1 MERTSVSLANGAS
14 CPMIRCHTIVVG
26 SGAAG
31 LNCAERLFNAGVRDV
46 IIVTSNLHGGTSYR
60 SGSDKQTYYKMSV
73 FGDTA
78 DSPLDMAHSLFDAG
92 CMHGDLAYIES
103 LYSLPAFYHLVE
115 NGVPFPFNKYGAFV
129 GYKTDHDPRQR
140 ATSAGPKTS
149 RFMVETSLQKVRERG
164 IPIFDKTTVV
174 KIVTAGEP
182 KRVYGL
188 VAINEDKV
196 AGDNL
201 GITLFQ
207 AENVVLATG
216 GPGELYAQ
224 SVYPHGQ
231 VSLHGVAL
239 EAGASAVNLGES
251 QFGLTST
258 KFRWNLS
265 GTYQQVIPSYFSVGP
280 ESSAEGAFAAIASA
294 PSGFGPQADGKRRNF
309 LADYFR
315 SLPETASNIFLKGYQ
330 WPFSASRAS
339 GFGPSLVDIAVEEEI
354 RAGRRVFMD
363 FTSNPPR
370 GDEVFDIQA
379 LIPEAR
385 DYLSRSGAL
394 QDTPYERLAFMNPDG
409 IEIYAER
416 GIDLREPLEIAVS
429 FQHNNGGLWV
439 NSVYETTIGNL
450 FAIGEIAGAH
460 GVARPGGS
468 ALNSGQV
475 GGIRVA
481 QYLSSRREGG
491 MGDCSS
497 LLRDAGLLVLEAS
510 RRMLESPASQGL
522 IRNALQHRM
531 TEAAGFVRKAE
542 VVRAALA
549 ESEAGMDVL
558 PGAKGR
564 DELVRTWET
573 RNLLLTHRAFLRAI
587 DAYLSEGGGS
597 RGAYLVVADDAVS
610 PENAAIGKVD
620 SAKGTLYAFVKERL
634 EDRTRRIKVTGPELE
649 VSWEAVKPL
658 PVDDSWF
665 ETTWA
670 EWRKGEIGGWE
681 G

>member
-1 MERTSVSLANGAS
+1 MERMTVALANGAS
-14 CPMIRCHTIVVG
+14 CPMVRCHTAVVG

-46 IIVTSNLHGGTSYR
+46 IIITSDLYGGTSYC

-115 NGVPFPFNKYGAFV
+115 NGVPFPLNEYGAFV

-149 RFMVETSLQKVRERG
+149 RLMVETSLQKVKERG

-174 KIVTAGEP
+174 NIVTAGEP
-182 KRVYGL
+182 KKACGL
-188 VAINEDKV
+188 VAINEDEV
-196 AGDNL
+196 GLDNL

-224 SVYPHGQ
+224 SVYPKGQ

-265 GTYQQVIPSYFSVGP
+265 GTYQQVIPSYFSVGA
-280 ESSAEGAFAAIASA
+280 ESSAE
-294 PSGFGPQADGKRRNF
+294 GFGPQADGERRNF

-315 SLPETASNIFLKGYQ
+315 SLPEIASNIFLKGYQ
-330 WPFSASRAS
+330 WPFSASRA
-339 GFGPSLVDIAVEEEI
+339 GDFGSSLVDIAVEEEM

-363 FTSNPPR
+363 FSSNPTR
-370 GDEVFDIQA
+370 GDEAFDIQA
-379 LIPEAR
+379 LIPEAK

-394 QDTPYERLAFMNPDG
+394 QETPYERLAFMNPDG
-409 IEIYAER
+409 IEVYAEQ

-439 NSVYETTIGNL
+439 NSVYETNIGNL
-450 FAIGEIAGAH
+450 FAIGEVAGAH

-491 MGDCSS
+491 TGDCSS
-497 LLRDAGLLVLEAS
+497 LLRDAGLSVLEEN

-522 IRNALQHRM
+522 IRNSLQHRM
-531 TEAAGFVRKAE
+531 TEAAGFIRKAE
-542 VVRAALA
+542 IVKAALA
-549 ESEAGMDVL
+549 EAEAGMDVL

-564 DELVRTWET
+564 DELLRAWET
-573 RNLLLTHRAFLRAI
+573 RNLLLTHRAFLKAI
-587 DAYLSEGGGS
+587 DAYLSDGGGS
-597 RGAYLVVADDAVS
+597 RGAYLVAREGSLNTKHSTLNSTV
-610 PENAAIGKVD
+610 GTVD
-620 SAKGTLYAFVKERL
+620 SARGVICCYVKERL
-634 EDRTRRIKVTGPELE
+634 EDRARRVMVTGPGLE

-658 PVDDSWF
+658 PADDSWF
-665 ETTWA
+665 ETIWA
-670 EWRKGEIGGWE
+670 EWRKGNILEPE
-681 G
+681 T

>member
-1 MERTSVSLANGAS
+1 MAHHVRWSAV
-14 CPMIRCHTIVVG
+14 TIVVG

-149 RFMVETSLQKVRERG
+149 RLMVETSLQKVRERG

-188 VAINEDKV
+188 VAINEDEV
-196 AGDNL
+196 EGDNL

-265 GTYQQVIPSYFSVGP
+265 GTYQQVIPSYFSVG
-280 ESSAEGAFAAIASA
+280 
-294 PSGFGPQADGKRRNF
+294 ADGVRRNF
-309 LADYFR
+309 PADYFR
-315 SLPETASNIFLKGYQ
+315 SLPEMASNIFLKGYQ

-339 GFGPSLVDIAVEEEI
+339 DFGSSLVDIAVEEEI

-363 FTSNPPR
+363 FTSNPLR

-409 IEIYAER
+409 IEIYAEQ

-439 NSVYETTIGNL
+439 NSVYETAIENL

-481 QYLSSRREGG
+481 QYLIRRSGRREGG
-491 MGDCSS
+491 KIG
-497 LLRDAGLLVLEAS
+497 
-510 RRMLESPASQGL
+510 
-522 IRNALQHRM
+522 
-531 TEAAGFVRKAE
+531 
-542 VVRAALA
+542 RAH
-549 ESEAGMDVL
+549 V
-558 PGAKGR
+558 
-564 DELVRTWET
+564 
-573 RNLLLTHRAFLRAI
+573 
-587 DAYLSEGGGS
+587 
-597 RGAYLVVADDAVS
+597 
-610 PENAAIGKVD
+610 
-620 SAKGTLYAFVKERL
+620 
-634 EDRTRRIKVTGPELE
+634 
-649 VSWEAVKPL
+649 
-658 PVDDSWF
+658 
-665 ETTWA
+665 
-670 EWRKGEIGGWE
+670 
-681 G
+681 